1 MGLPVTI
8 YHRPNG
14 RPEEILCREVEESDA
29 QWFTTRSVK
38 VSMESDGKDGYIVY
52 ADYGAVNEDNE
63 PDEIV
68 VFSHGRSCRATL
80 TELRELTERAMVS

>member
-14 RPEEILCREVEESDA
+14 RAEEIICREIDDDDA
-29 QWFTTRSVK
+29 QWFKTRSVK
-38 VSMESDGKDGYIVY
+38 VSMESDGRDGYILY
-52 ADYGAVNEDNE
+52 ADYGAVDEEGE

-68 VFSHGRSCRATL
+68 VLSLGRSCRKTL
-80 TELRELTERAMVS
+80 AKLRELTEKAMVP